1 MSESNSDDLF
11 KRIQDIQE
19 EMKRDGFSPLEGDTH
34 LSHELEFAV
43 ASLARMRYRG
53 YDTWKVCTEHRFNND
68 GIQVKSYVIPGSCLM
83 TQFTPEEAIAIA
95 SAIAAKGLKPPE
107 EES

>member
-19 EMKRDGFSPLEGDTH
+19 ELKRDGFSPLEGDTH
-34 LSHELEFAV
+34 LSRELEFAV

-53 YDTWKVCTEHRFNND
+53 
-68 GIQVKSYVIPGSCLM
+68 
-83 TQFTPEEAIAIA
+83 
-95 SAIAAKGLKPPE
+95 
-107 EES
+107 